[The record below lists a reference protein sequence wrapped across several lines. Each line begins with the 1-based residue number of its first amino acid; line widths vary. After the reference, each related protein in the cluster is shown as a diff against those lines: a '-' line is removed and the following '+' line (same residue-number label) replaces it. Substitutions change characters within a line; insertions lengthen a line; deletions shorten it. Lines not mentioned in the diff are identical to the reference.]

1 MLNPRFKSLHFVS
14 FFIGCEEVNIVK
26 EYHRQSF
33 YPMLLKMLS
42 LFIPNGKIRSWIC
55 KSHKRCKIWFGYF
68 KQTPNTSESTIEL
81 VAKEMLIFRHYQ
93 VDFNEIKCLL
103 EWWAK
108 HETMFIIVDFL
119 AQEILR
125 IVGSQIETKRI
136 LFP

>member
-1 MLNPRFKSLHFVS
+1 MAKLEVEFANHIKDAKSDFD
-14 FFIGCEEVNIVK
+14 I
-26 EYHRQSF
+26 
-33 YPMLLKMLS
+33 
-42 LFIPNGKIRSWIC
+42 
-55 KSHKRCKIWFGYF
+55 F
-68 KQTPNTSESTIEL
+68 KQTPNTSEATIKL

-125 IVGSQIETKRI
+125 IVGSQIETKSI
-136 LFP
+136 SFP